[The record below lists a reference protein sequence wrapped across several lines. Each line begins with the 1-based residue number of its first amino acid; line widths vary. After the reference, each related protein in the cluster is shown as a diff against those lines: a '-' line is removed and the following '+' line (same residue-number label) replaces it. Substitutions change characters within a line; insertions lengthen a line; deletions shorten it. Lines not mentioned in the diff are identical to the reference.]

1 MGDESAMFMFS
12 AMVSESSKKQYKSA
26 NREVNLLEW
35 FLRSIHADWG
45 MLLDDNPV
53 DGLRW

>member
-12 AMVSESSKKQYKSA
+12 AMVSESSTRRYKSA

-53 DGLRW
+53 DGMRW

>member
-12 AMVSESSKKQYKSA
+12 AMVSESYKRRYKSA
-26 NREVNLLEW
+26 NWEVNLLEW

-53 DGLRW
+53 DGMWW